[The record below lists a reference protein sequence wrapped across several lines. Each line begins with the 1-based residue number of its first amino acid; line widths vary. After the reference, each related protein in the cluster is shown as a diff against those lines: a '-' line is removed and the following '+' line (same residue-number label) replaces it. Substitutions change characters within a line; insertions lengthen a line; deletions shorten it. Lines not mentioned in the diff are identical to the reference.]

1 MLISN
6 PRAGSVSPRVREVI
20 AKALA
25 ADFKLE
31 THVTR
36 SRSHAMELSGQA
48 VADGFEAVFVFG
60 GDGTVNEAAQPL
72 VGTDVA
78 LGILPGGTTNVL
90 ASSLGI
96 PVDPVEATA
105 FLASHLRSGT
115 KRRIGVGSVEGR
127 YFLFTCGIGLDAEV
141 VRRVEQ
147 EVAERG
153 KKSHWTFLKHALAAG
168 STDYRTTEGWL
179 TVQVDDGEP
188 YKAMLSIACNAWPF
202 TYFKGLPVD
211 VCPEARLDTALDLL
225 SLERLRV
232 GTIPRIAWAV
242 LVSRSHVRWKRTHY
256 HHDISTV
263 TWTADEP
270 RPVQVDGDYIGE
282 WTSAEL
288 RHVPDALDLLV

>member
-1 MLISN
+1 MLIAN

-31 THVTR
+31 AHVTR
-36 SRSHAMELSGQA
+36 SRAHAMDLSAQA
-48 VADGFEAVFVFG
+48 VSDGFEAVFVFG

-72 VGTDVA
+72 VGTGVA

-90 ASSLGI
+90 ANSLGI

-115 KRRIGVGSVEGR
+115 KRRIGVGSVGDR

-141 VRRVEQ
+141 VKRVEQ
-147 EVAERG
+147 EVEQRG
-153 KKSHWTFLKHALAAG
+153 RKSHWTFLKYALAVG
-168 STDYRTTEGWL
+168 STDYRTTDGWL
-179 TVQVDDGEP
+179 TVRPEDEEP
-188 YKAMLSIACNAWPF
+188 YKAMMSIVCNAWPF
-202 TYFKGLPVD
+202 TYFKGRPVD
-211 VCPEARLDTALDLL
+211 ACPGARLDSALDLL
-225 SLERLRV
+225 SLERLRAI
-232 GTIPRIAWAV
+232 TIPRIAWSV

-256 HHDISTV
+256 HHDISKV
-263 TWTADEP
+263 MWTADQP

-282 WTSAEL
+282 WGSAEL
-288 RHVPDALDLLV
+288 HHHPEALDLLV

>member
-1 MLISN
+1 MLIVN

-31 THVTR
+31 AHVTR
-36 SRSHAMELSGQA
+36 SRSHAMDLSAQA
-48 VADGFEAVFVFG
+48 VSDGFEAVFVFG
-60 GDGTVNEAAQPL
+60 GDGTINEAAQPL

-90 ASSLGI
+90 ATSLGV
-96 PVDPVEATA
+96 PANPVEATA

-115 KRRIGVGSVEGR
+115 KRRIGVGSADDR

-141 VRRVEQ
+141 VRRVED

-179 TVQVDDGEP
+179 TVHPDGGEP
-188 YKAMLSIACNAWPF
+188 YEAMLSIACNAWPF

-211 VCPEARLDTALDLL
+211 ACPEARLDSALDLL
-225 SLERLRV
+225 SLERLRLA
-232 GTIPRIAWAV
+232 TIPRIAWAV
-242 LVSRSHVRWKRTHY
+242 LVSRSHTRWKRAHY
-256 HHDISTV
+256 HHDIAGAAWS
-263 TWTADEP
+263 ASEP

-282 WTSAEL
+282 HSTLRL
-288 RHVPDALDLLV
+288 RHHPAALDLLI